1 MKYRKR
7 PLVIDAEPYEPGREA
22 EQGVCIQMCQPF
34 SPGVSPPPSPHIHVG
49 DGLQYVGRGDML
61 IQDGEA
67 RYVCPK
73 ELFPALYEDYV
84 PEGELAPAVYD
95 EAERLLREEEMDDGN
110 REPAT

>member
-22 EQGVCIQMCQPF
+22 EQGVCVQMCQPF

-67 RYVCPK
+67 RYVCPAA
-73 ELFPALYEDYV
+73 LFPALYEDYA
-84 PEGELAPAVYD
+84 PEGELAPVVYD
-95 EAERLLREEEMDDGN
+95 EAERLLKEAEVDDGN